1 MDLDEA
7 VDAAFDE
14 LYARIGPDTD
24 VVPAVETDRVRLY
37 DVQEY
42 GEQPWDPLDAR
53 PDRDALEDR
62 YAAFLDDVDLLTG
75 TPDRDRYMDRFP
87 EMMDHVFRDRVY
99 SPTHSLHAELDA
111 AVTTQDLDAV
121 VDRLASYA
129 TARDTAVTVQGEPAS
144 VVADRGL
151 MPAQYSELLYGTFAR
166 DVVDAPAPGEQLV
179 LSARVA
185 ADGETA
191 VAGSVQDDDTYL
203 LLMERDDRP
212 ALYPVVFCNGVV
224 HEDTVTDLARLVDG
238 AASA

>member
-1 MDLDEA
+1 M
-7 VDAAFDE
+7 DAAFDE
-14 LYARIGPDTD
+14 LYACLGPDTD

-53 PDRDALEDR
+53 PDRDAVEER
-62 YAAFLDDVDLLTG
+62 YAAFLDDVDLPPG

-87 EMMDHVFRDRVY
+87 EMMDQVFRDRVY
-99 SPTHSLHAELDA
+99 SPTQSLHAELD
-111 AVTTQDLDAV
+111 VPVETTDLDAV
-121 VDRLASYA
+121 VDRLAGYA
-129 TARDTAVTVQGEPAS
+129 AARDTAVTVQGEPAS
-144 VVADRGL
+144 VVADQGV

-166 DVVDAPAPGEQLV
+166 DVDGAPAPGEQIV

-185 ADGETA
+185 ADGETD

-203 LLMERDDRP
+203 LLMERDDRA

-224 HEDTVTDLARLVDG
+224 HEDTVTDLARLVDEAAG
-238 AASA
+238 A